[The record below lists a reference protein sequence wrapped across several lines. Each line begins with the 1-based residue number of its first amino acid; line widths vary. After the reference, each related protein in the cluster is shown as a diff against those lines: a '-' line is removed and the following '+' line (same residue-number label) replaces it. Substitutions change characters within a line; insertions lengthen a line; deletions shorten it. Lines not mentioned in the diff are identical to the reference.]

1 MRNDSILSVE
11 EITMKLIY
19 RDSYLEQL
27 KAVMNV
33 PDIKV
38 ITGIRRSGKSKL
50 MDAFS
55 DYLFSQNNANVIR
68 IRLNIREFSA
78 LTDPDALYDYVSSQ
92 YQQDKTNYLLI
103 DEVQMCTGFE
113 KVIESLHEEE
123 KYDIYIT
130 GSNAFLLS
138 SDLAT
143 LIGCRVY

>member
-68 IRLNIREFSA
+68 IRLNIREFCIAQRSSKVHSIY
-78 LTDPDALYDYVSSQ
+78 LMSEPIPFLYLINSFINKSITASKL
-92 YQQDKTNYLLI
+92 YQTN
-103 DEVQMCTGFE
+103 T
-113 KVIESLHEEE
+113 
-123 KYDIYIT
+123 
-130 GSNAFLLS
+130 LS
-138 SDLAT
+138 STSINGFQSHIRMLNT
-143 LIGCRVY
+143 SMKITQ

>member
-78 LTDPDALYDYVSSQ
+78 LTDPDTLYDYVTSQ
-92 YQQDKTNYLLI
+92 YQ
-103 DEVQMCTGFE
+103 
-113 KVIESLHEEE
+113 
-123 KYDIYIT
+123 
-130 GSNAFLLS
+130 
-138 SDLAT
+138 
-143 LIGCRVY
+143 

>member
-78 LTDPDALYDYVSSQ
+78 LTDPDTLYDYVTSQ

-103 DEVQMCTGFE
+103 DEVQMCSGFE

-138 SDLAT
+138 
-143 LIGCRVY
+143 RPWW